1 MSETKLVRSH
11 GKWVAMFGNETQSFK
26 TMKEAIEWIEEQ
38 QEKERDKA
46 NERMLC

>member
-11 GKWVAMFGNETQSFK
+11 GKWIVLFGKETKSFD

-38 QEKERDKA
+38 QEKERN
-46 NERMLC
+46 NERT